1 MVSAPES
8 QGALL
13 SVPHAHGVYRVSLQQ
28 VQKLPPSASKNAIH
42 AGKSLDTEGA
52 PVLVGAADGLA
63 DVGAKVCPRIVGVL
77 VGLCEGKG
85 VG

>member
-1 MVSAPES
+1 
-8 QGALL
+8 
-13 SVPHAHGVYRVSLQQ
+13 
-28 VQKLPPSASKNAIH
+28 
-42 AGKSLDTEGA
+42 
-52 PVLVGAADGLA
+52 VLVGAADGLA